1 MMIPSFETPA
11 DALAWMQRR
20 HGLAKGTI
28 EAASEPDP
36 KDKPV
41 EPEEGEDEPVPE
53 KVEVVTPP
61 DPKPVEPP
69 KPA

>member
-1 MMIPSFETPA
+1 MELMNVEEA
-11 DALAWMQRR
+11 VAWMM
-20 HGLAKGTI
+20 AKHQAARPTY
-28 EAASEPDP
+28 EATADEAPPDP

-41 EPEEGEDEPVPE
+41 EPEEGEDEPEE
-53 KVEVVTPP
+53 KPVTPP